1 MSSFTCVRRG
11 STVCRYDCITV
22 SLYHCV
28 IHCVT
33 VSGWWAPSSA
43 PATPPPKERVLWAS
57 PRRHSAASANQFREV
72 VCWWQAPRDRRRHC
86 RPSLRRKSAWRGAGS
101 VKPGTQ
107 VLEGSPAPQ
116 SAVAPHSTHAV
127 RQRAA
132 RQQLWP
138 VSSRV
143 TP

>member
-1 MSSFTCVRRG
+1 MSSFTFVRRG
-11 STVCRYDCITV
+11 STVCRYDCMTV

-33 VSGWWAPSSA
+33 VSGWWASSSA
-43 PATPPPKERVLWAS
+43 PATPPPPKSGCFGHRL
-57 PRRHSAASANQFREV
+57 AATALLRPIRLG
-72 VCWWQAPRDRRRHC
+72 WWQAPRDRRRHC
-86 RPSLRRKSAWRGAGS
+86 RPSLRRKSARRGAGS

>member
-1 MSSFTCVRRG
+1 MLVAEARALADATVVRACG
-11 STVCRYDCITV
+11 
-22 SLYHCV
+22 
-28 IHCVT
+28 
-33 VSGWWAPSSA
+33 
-43 PATPPPKERVLWAS
+43 
-57 PRRHSAASANQFREV
+57 
-72 VCWWQAPRDRRRHC
+72 
-86 RPSLRRKSAWRGAGS
+86 LRRKSARRGAGS
-101 VKPGTQ
+101 VEPGTQ

-138 VSSRV
+138 VSRRV